1 MRLEDGGGGAVLE
14 AEVGDETTGVE
25 EESLA
30 GIEVEGT
37 VTSIDVEKD
46 RADGEGGSAE
56 DETATEKETIM
67 VESVGS
73 GDSVEAGS
81 DTVGSG
87 DDVNST
93 VKSID
98 KSSECEMVSETENS
112 TTL

>member
-1 MRLEDGGGGAVLE
+1 
-14 AEVGDETTGVE
+14 
-25 EESLA
+25 
-30 GIEVEGT
+30 
-37 VTSIDVEKD
+37 
-46 RADGEGGSAE
+46 
-56 DETATEKETIM
+56 M

-98 KSSECEMVSETENS
+98 KSSECEMVSWSELTPFTRTLSVQSTENNS
-112 TTL
+112 CLPLVAMLASVRL